1 MRKHPILLPILVF
14 LFLLAFTACGGNEST
29 ESGASS
35 EENMNTTASPSAA
48 GDGTPPTGNEASPP
62 KNEPVTRIYQSENG
76 PVEVPAHPQRVVVL
90 ASFAGNV
97 MALDVPLVGVDQW
110 SKMNP
115 RFRQR
120 LEGVAEVTDEDLEKL
135 IELGPDLII
144 GLSNTKNLDRLR
156 QIAPTVTYTYG
167 KLDYLTQHLEIGKL
181 LNKEAEAQA
190 WIEDFRR
197 RARQAGEDIRAK
209 IGQDVTVS
217 VIESFNKELYVFGD
231 NWGRGTEI
239 LYQEMKLK
247 MPEKVRETALKDG
260 YYLISPE
267 VLPEFA
273 GDYLIISKDPDA
285 DNSFQK
291 TETYKNIPA
300 VKNGRVFEAN
310 AREFYFNDP
319 LTLEYQLEFFIKNF
333 LGE

>member
-197 RARQAGEDIRAK
+197 RARAGRRGHPCQNRPGRHRFRDRKFQQRA
-209 IGQDVTVS
+209 
-217 VIESFNKELYVFGD
+217 
-231 NWGRGTEI
+231 
-239 LYQEMKLK
+239 
-247 MPEKVRETALKDG
+247 VRLRRQLG
-260 YYLISPE
+260 
-267 VLPEFA
+267 
-273 GDYLIISKDPDA
+273 
-285 DNSFQK
+285 
-291 TETYKNIPA
+291 
-300 VKNGRVFEAN
+300 
-310 AREFYFNDP
+310 ARH
-319 LTLEYQLEFFIKNF
+319 
-333 LGE
+333 